1 MLEAV
6 HASPWLSL

>member
-6 HASPWLSL
+6 DF

>member
-6 HASPWLSL
+6 LVYKQLS

>member
-6 HASPWLSL
+6 

>member
-6 HASPWLSL
+6 IKENPE

>member
-6 HASPWLSL
+6 WLAMYSI

>member
-6 HASPWLSL
+6 D